1 MRSKASSPKTDK
13 QTPPKSGAER
23 REDILSAARD
33 LFYSR
38 GFETGSMRELAVYLN
53 FTQAALYYH
62 FKSKDEILFNVLEH
76 FTSHMLTSLS
86 ESLDAEPS
94 IVGLCNTIRL
104 HVTISRQY
112 TKDVKLLIEDRK
124 LLSTV
129 SSKAIENKE
138 REIFDLYREKI
149 KLLIKSGDL
158 RSVSPVVLTF
168 TLLAAVNGVY
178 QWYDSK
184 GPLDIDEIADQI
196 LRILLGGIVTDRA
209 RKQLP
214 TDLAKLL
221 RAP

>member
-1 MRSKASSPKTDK
+1 MRSKTSKADK
-13 QTPPKSGAER
+13 PPLAKSGAER

-62 FKSKDEILFNVLEH
+62 FKSKDEILFSVLEH
-76 FTSHMLTSLS
+76 FTGHVLKSLT

-124 LLSTV
+124 LLSAV
-129 SSKAIENKE
+129 SAKAIENKE
-138 REIFDLYREKI
+138 REIFDLYRQKI
-149 KLLIKSGDL
+149 RLLTKSGEL
-158 RSVSPVVLTF
+158 RSVSPVVMTF

-178 QWYDSK
+178 QWYDTK
-184 GPLDIDEIADQI
+184 GPLEIDEIADQI
-196 LRILLGGIVTDRA
+196 LRILLGGIVTDKA

-214 TDLAKLL
+214 ADLARIFKT
-221 RAP
+221 P